1 MTRKVV
7 YKDLNSPG
15 INSRAIFL
23 SVAMLLHPRIL
34 ALERST
40 SMSIR
45 NEKYGFIY
53 VWYDRKH
60 KRFYIGSHWGAENDG
75 YICSSRVM
83 RRAYNRR
90 REDFKRRVV
99 KRVFTNRVD
108 LLREEE
114 RWLKMIDPNKTF
126 PKNTTTKSRF
136 ENVRYYNV
144 YIGDQN
150 QWWAKEESRMTVG
163 QKISA
168 AKKGKKTGP
177 RPESVGKAISEA
189 KKAKFAERGGI
200 SEQHLEALRLA
211 AKNRNYNHTEEW
223 KVENSRRLK
232 EQWSDGTRKRAEPK
246 SKMTKE
252 EQALQTSERLK
263 SRWQDPE
270 WRAKQQQRLKD
281 AARKRPPRS
290 EESKLKARLAQLGKS
305 KKRGKGAK
313 LQTLNS

>member
-1 MTRKVV
+1 
-7 YKDLNSPG
+7 
-15 INSRAIFL
+15 
-23 SVAMLLHPRIL
+23 
-34 ALERST
+34 
-40 SMSIR
+40 MSIK

-60 KRFYIGSHWGAENDG
+60 KRFYIGSHWGTENDG

-90 REDFKRRVV
+90 QEDFKRRVV
-99 KRVFTNRVD
+99 KRVFTNRID

-114 RWLKMIDPNKTF
+114 RWLKMIDPTKTF

-144 YIGDQN
+144 YVGDQN

-189 KKAKFAERGGI
+189 KRGKSLTEEHKA
-200 SEQHLEALRLA
+200 ALRGIKKSPHA
-211 AKNRNYNHTEEW
+211 DEW
-223 KVENSRRLK
+223 KQKNSERFKQL
-232 EQWSDGTRKRAEPK
+232 WSD
-246 SKMTKE
+246 
-252 EQALQTSERLK
+252 
-263 SRWQDPE
+263 PE
-270 WRAKQQQRLKD
+270 FRAKQAEKRKEAWARRK
-281 AARKRPPRS
+281 AANTK
-290 EESKLKARLAQLGKS
+290 
-305 KKRGKGAK
+305 
-313 LQTLNS
+313 